1 MVLYTI
7 SYFFIRRHVI
17 ERLRYNKALYVFGHI
32 NFPSKGKKNLP
43 EKNKKRMRKQA
54 EDKSQSFVKDVLSL
68 MFTGFRIN
76 FMVVF
81 IIFYFIFR
89 LAGSELNLSF

>member
-1 MVLYTI
+1 M
-7 SYFFIRRHVI
+7 
-17 ERLRYNKALYVFGHI
+17 K
-32 NFPSKGKKNLP
+32 
-43 EKNKKRMRKQA
+43 KQA

-81 IIFYFIFR
+81 IIFYFIVIFIIKR
-89 LAGSELNLSF
+89 SDIYDSIYIIHWIWMYNLPVG

>member
-1 MVLYTI
+1 
-7 SYFFIRRHVI
+7 
-17 ERLRYNKALYVFGHI
+17 
-32 NFPSKGKKNLP
+32 
-43 EKNKKRMRKQA
+43 MRNQA

-89 LAGSELNLSF
+89 LAGSELELNF